1 MIINQTA
8 LWIIF
13 GVCLFLFCL
22 GFLYRVSIWME
33 GTGED
38 GGKKRSKIFKFLQCN
53 GLFCRALFSR
63 KAPVMIKSFF
73 ADGIVHRNLLRDSIL
88 KWLIHMFMF
97 WGLASFTLI
106 TILHVIA
113 IAAAPNNII
122 DGSSP
127 WFFMVFGTLE
137 NRFTALVIDL
147 SKLAILGGAFIA
159 VLRFLLLKK
168 KYMSVELKDKSAGV
182 IISSIAIFSFIY
194 EATFFLAKGT
204 PVARA
209 AFAPAGY
216 VLSLILNLIPG
227 ANWSILAT
235 IFFYAYITALF
246 LFAAYI
252 PYGKYSHMVFGP
264 VVAVYNKL
272 SEGKHQD

>member
-1 MIINQTA
+1 
-8 LWIIF
+8 
-13 GVCLFLFCL
+13 
-22 GFLYRVSIWME
+22 
-33 GTGED
+33 
-38 GGKKRSKIFKFLQCN
+38 
-53 GLFCRALFSR
+53 
-63 KAPVMIKSFF
+63 
-73 ADGIVHRNLLRDSIL
+73 
-88 KWLIHMFMF
+88 
-97 WGLASFTLI
+97 
-106 TILHVIA
+106 
-113 IAAAPNNII
+113 
-122 DGSSP
+122 
-127 WFFMVFGTLE
+127 MVFGTLE

-235 IFFYAYITALF
+235 IFFYVYITALF

-272 SEGKHQD
+272 SEGKH

>member
-1 MIINQTA
+1 MIINQTT

-13 GVCLFLFCL
+13 GVCLFIFCL
-22 GFLYRVSIWME
+22 GFLYRMSIWME
-33 GTGED
+33 GTGEK
-38 GGKKRSKIFKFLQCN
+38 GPKKRSKCIKLLQCI
-53 GLFCRALFSR
+53 GIFCRILFSR
-63 KAPVMIKSFF
+63 KAPKMIRSFF
-73 ADGIVHRNLLRDSIL
+73 ADGIIHGNLLKDSIL
-88 KWLIHMFMF
+88 KWLIHIFMF

-113 IAAAPNNII
+113 IAAAPNNMV
-122 DGSSP
+122 DGSSS
-127 WFFMVFGTLE
+127 WFVMVFGSLE

-168 KYMSVELKDKSAGV
+168 KYKSVELKDKSAGV
-182 IISSIAIFSFIY
+182 IISIIAIFSFLY
-194 EATFFLAKGT
+194 EATFFLAQGT
-204 PVARA
+204 PVAKA

-216 VLSLILNLIPG
+216 ILSLVLNYIPCS
-227 ANWSILAT
+227 NWSILVA
-235 IFFYAYITALF
+235 IFFYIYVTALF

-272 SEGKHQD
+272 SEGKH